1 MTSSSGCSNTR
12 GSLNSRS
19 SAVHRCVNV
28 LNTPLLTL
36 KLISVHHRL
45 QHALDV
51 YDLAFALDYL
61 HQCELLVFSIL
72 LQGLTEFQPF
82 KYGFDSLM
90 TNEFRTVNGT
100 CNNLVPQ
107 GPGYE
112 GVSLSNQVCTTVGA
126 LPGQPTVQGSRFVE
140 LSFGYSYNHLWRVS
154 LPFFLGLMLAAY
166 QN

>member
-1 MTSSSGCSNTR
+1 M
-12 GSLNSRS
+12 
-19 SAVHRCVNV
+19 
-28 LNTPLLTL
+28 
-36 KLISVHHRL
+36 HHRL

-61 HQCELLVFSIL
+61 HQCKLLVFSIL
-72 LQGLTEFQPF
+72 LQGLIAFQPF

-112 GVSLSNQVCTTVGA
+112 GVGLSNQVCTTVGA

-140 LSFGYSYNHLWRVS
+140 LSFGYSYDHLWRVS
-154 LPFFLGLMLAAY
+154 LAFFLELMLAAY

>member
-1 MTSSSGCSNTR
+1 M
-12 GSLNSRS
+12 
-19 SAVHRCVNV
+19 
-28 LNTPLLTL
+28 
-36 KLISVHHRL
+36 
-45 QHALDV
+45 
-51 YDLAFALDYL
+51 
-61 HQCELLVFSIL
+61 L
-72 LQGLTEFQPF
+72 LQGLIAFQPF

-112 GVSLSNQVCTTVGA
+112 GISLSNQVCTTVGA

-154 LPFFLGLMLAAY
+154 LAVFLGLMLAAY
-166 QN
+166 QS